1 MKIHIG
7 KTILYAMG
15 ALLVFAFIK
24 MSGDDWYTPREEAR
38 AACKAARKEGR
49 IYRVSN
55 PKSGGLK
62 ENFYGRHCV
71 PSFKWKYFE
80 LWEVKDGDYK
90 TYEEL
95 RKARWQDSR
104 LIRKYYFDGRGVV
117 EMR

>member
-1 MKIHIG
+1 MNIRTIDIR
-7 KTILYAMG
+7 TIILYAMG
-15 ALLVFAFIK
+15 ALTVFTFITI
-24 MSGDDWYTPREEAR
+24 SGDDWAKPREEAR
-38 AACKAARKEGR
+38 TACKAARKEGR

-62 ENFYGRHCV
+62 ENFYGRKCV

-95 RKARWQDSR
+95 RKAEDPSSVRTTST
-104 LIRKYYFDGRGVV
+104 GAS
-117 EMR
+117 

>member
-1 MKIHIG
+1 MTKTSAKI
-7 KTILYAMG
+7 ILYAMG
-15 ALLVFAFIK
+15 ALTVITFIRI
-24 MSGDDWYTPREEAR
+24 SGDDWAKPREEAR

-55 PKSGGLK
+55 PKAGGLK

-71 PSFKWKYFE
+71 PRFTWKYFE

-95 RKARWQDSR
+95 KKADYI
-104 LIRKYYFDGRGVV
+104 LIRKYHFDGSVKDFR
-117 EMR
+117 

>member
-1 MKIHIG
+1 MTKTSAKI
-7 KTILYAMG
+7 ILYAMG
-15 ALLVFAFIK
+15 TLTVITFIRI
-24 MSGDDWYTPREEAR
+24 SGDDWAKPREEAR

-55 PKSGGLK
+55 PKAGGLK

-71 PSFKWKYFE
+71 PRFTWKYFE

-95 RKARWQDSR
+95 NKADDI
-104 LIRKYYFDGRGVV
+104 LIRKYYFDGRVKDF
-117 EMR
+117 R